1 MKIEVKSREYKICSM
16 QDNSVLFSNEL
27 NNEISCS
34 FFSVQLGKVVL
45 ARAINKQQLRELIK
59 ELNPDSIIK
68 NNLIQVRIIGGDE
81 SQESHKYLESLISWL
96 KEVDND
102 TNIINIIALDTCSRF
117 HPNSFELNCYHGEM
131 RAL

>member
-45 ARAINKQQLRELIK
+45 ARAINKQQLRALRK

-68 NNLIQVRIIGGDE
+68 NDLIQVRIIGGD
-81 SQESHKYLESLISWL
+81 ESHKYLESLISWL
-96 KEVDND
+96 KEVGND
-102 TNIINIIALDTCSRF
+102 TNIINIIALDTCSLF
-117 HPNSFELNCYHGEM
+117 HPNSFELNCYHGDI